1 MRRCVVVQ
9 FNQRIPQKSTVSVV
23 CFNFI
28 DEIWGGLGGG
38 GEAGCCV
45 SRVISLLTCVLTLCL
60 ICSFNLFAEVDG

>member
-38 GEAGCCV
+38 GGGG
-45 SRVISLLTCVLTLCL
+45 VLCIESYFPFDLR
-60 ICSFNLFAEVDG
+60 FNPLFDMFF